1 MAMSS
6 TNGRL
11 AGKVAII
18 TGASTGCGPV
28 MAKLF
33 VEQGARVLLSARRED
48 LVLQAANAA
57 GEGAIGMRCDVTSE
71 TEIAA
76 MVDRA
81 MTEFGQV
88 DILLNNAAAP
98 GEDKWVWEQTLENFN
113 ATIAIDLTAA
123 MLCTREVLNRSML
136 ARKTGSIINFS
147 STAAWPGM
155 PRKTHYVSAKAALRA
170 LTKTVALE
178 VGPQGIRCNCLVPG
192 GIETDLWINW
202 GKRMAAEQGISFE
215 DWKVKALEG
224 VALRTISTP
233 LDIAYL
239 ALFLASDEARTITGQ
254 SINCDAGGVMVG

>member
-1 MAMSS
+1 MSS
-6 TNGRL
+6 SGRL

-48 LVLQAANAA
+48 LVLEAAAAA

-71 TEIAA
+71 ADIAA

-81 MTEFGQV
+81 MIEFGQV
-88 DILLNNAAAP
+88 DMLLNNAAAP
-98 GEDKWVWEQTLENFN
+98 GQDKWVWEQTLENFN
-113 ATIAIDLTAA
+113 ATLAVDLTAA

-136 ARKTGSIINFS
+136 ERNTGSIINFS

-178 VGPQGIRCNCLVPG
+178 VGPKGIRCNCLVPG
-192 GIETDLWINW
+192 GIETDLWINY
-202 GKRMAAEQGISFE
+202 GKRMAAEQGVTFE
-215 DWKVKALEG
+215 DWRAKALDS

-239 ALFLASDEARTITGQ
+239 ALFLASDESRTITGQ
-254 SINCDAGGVMVG
+254 SINCDAGGYMVG

>member
-1 MAMSS
+1 MSS
-6 TNGRL
+6 TSGRL

-71 TEIAA
+71 TDITA

-98 GEDKWVWEQTLENFN
+98 GQDKWVWEQTLENFN
-113 ATIAIDLTAA
+113 ATIAVDLTAA

-155 PRKTHYVSAKAALRA
+155 PRKSHYVSAKAALRA

-192 GIETDLWINW
+192 GIETDLWINY
-202 GKRMAAEQGISFE
+202 GKRMAAEQGVSFD
-215 DWKVKALEG
+215 DWKAKALES

-254 SINCDAGGVMVG
+254 SINCDAGGYMVG